1 MNNIF
6 NNMDDKKVILITG
19 SRKGIGRY
27 LAEKYLNEGMI
38 VIGCSRTQSDLNHQN
53 YKHFNIDVV
62 DEKGVK
68 QIFKYINSEYGRLD
82 ILLNNAGIASM
93 NHALLTSMATV
104 NKIFST
110 NVIGMFLFCREASK
124 LMIKNKTGRIVNF
137 TTVAVPLKLE
147 GEAIYAASKAS
158 VNSLT
163 EVLSV
168 ELADLGITVN
178 AVGPTPVKTDL
189 IKNIPEGKMN
199 GLLSRLPLKR
209 LGTFEDVSNVV
220 DFFINPAS
228 NYITG
233 QIIYLGGVS

>member
-1 MNNIF
+1 
-6 NNMDDKKVILITG
+6 MDDKKVILITG

-38 VIGCSRTQSDLNHQN
+38 VIGCSRTQSDLNHEN

-68 QIFKYINSEYGRLD
+68 KIFKYINSEYGRLD

-124 LMIKNKTGRIVNF
+124 LMIKNKTGRIINF

-189 IKNIPEGKMN
+189 IKNIPEAKMN